1 MKPAE
6 QADWPKFMLRVPPSM
21 KQWIEESAERNFASQ
36 NSEILRCIQ
45 ERMDRTA
52 ALSARRKATAG
63 K

>member
-6 QADWPKFMLRVPPSM
+6 QTTWPKFMLRVPPSM
-21 KQWIEESAERNFASQ
+21 KAWIEDQADKNFASQ

-45 ERMDRTA
+45 ERIDRTA
-52 ALSARRKATAG
+52 ALSARRRATAG